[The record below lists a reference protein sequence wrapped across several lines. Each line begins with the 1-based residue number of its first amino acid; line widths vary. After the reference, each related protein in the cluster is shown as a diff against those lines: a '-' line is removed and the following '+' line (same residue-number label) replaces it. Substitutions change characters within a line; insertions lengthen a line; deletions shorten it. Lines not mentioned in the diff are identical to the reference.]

1 MKGNNPLFNNGGN
14 KKISRSK
21 YSTNQNK
28 PIEAKPFNNKK
39 GEKLLNKVKTEE
51 AKNYIRQHYR
61 SGAKIGDGS
70 TAAAVKEELKNGV
83 KVGGKSHI
91 TKAKEGVRYINN
103 TLKKNPNHIDKKF
116 FNSQK
121 RKLESAL
128 RTKPIKGGK
137 KQ

>member
-28 PIEAKPFNNKK
+28 PVTVKLYNNKK
-39 GEKLLNKVKTEE
+39 GEKLLNKVKSVE

-61 SGAKIGDGS
+61 SGATIGDGS
-70 TAAAVKEELKNGV
+70 TAAAVKEELKYGV

-91 TKAKEGVRYINN
+91 TKAREGIRYIDN
-103 TLKKNPNHIDKKF
+103 TLKKNPNHVDKKF

-121 RKLESAL
+121 HKLESAL
-128 RTKPIKGGK
+128 KTKPIKGGK
-137 KQ
+137 

>member
-1 MKGNNPLFNNGGN
+1 MKGNNPIFYNGGN

-28 PIEAKPFNNKK
+28 PAKIKPYSNKK
-39 GEKLLNKVKTEE
+39 GEKLLSKVKTEE
-51 AKNYIRQHYR
+51 AKNFIRQHYR

-70 TAAAVKEELKNGV
+70 TAAAVKEELKYGV

-91 TKAKEGVRYINN
+91 TKAEEGVRYLNN
-103 TLKKNPNHIDKKF
+103 TLKKNPNHVDRKF

-121 RKLESAL
+121 NKLENAL
-128 RTKPIKGGK
+128 RTKPIKGEK
-137 KQ
+137 K